1 MVKPMNLDQLQSK
14 TYAVLDTGAATQ
26 EDDGF
31 SRRRQLARRR
41 EWFNTDEQ
49 YLQYMLIIEALEIQ
63 FVSLSEDG
71 DRRDIPFTWDLTSFG
86 D

>member
-1 MVKPMNLDQLQSK
+1 
-14 TYAVLDTGAATQ
+14 
-26 EDDGF
+26 
-31 SRRRQLARRR
+31 
-41 EWFNTDEQ
+41 
-49 YLQYMLIIEALEIQ
+49 MLIIEALEIQ